1 MRRPPGGW
9 ISVMVTA
16 PGNAATTSPTSSH
29 RSTVPGSRTG
39 SPSASVARQ
48 ILNAGAFSPARYV
61 YATGHGSNARVAR
74 SISTAGRIQS
84 IAARDFTILGAA
96 VARASSCGRGSAAP
110 AASVVRVSRRVAA
123 PSPARRRV
131 SEPVVSSAPI
141 GQARVARTGPVSR
154 PASICMIETPVSRSP
169 ARIA

>member
-9 ISVMVTA
+9 ISVMATA
-16 PGNAATTSPTSSH
+16 PGDAATTSPASSH
-29 RSTVPGSRTG
+29 RSTVPGSRPG

-48 ILNAGAFSPARYV
+48 ILNAGVSSPARYV
-61 YATGHGSNARVAR
+61 CATGHGSNARVAR
-74 SISTAGRIQS
+74 SISTAGRVQS

-110 AASVVRVSRRVAA
+110 AASAARVSRRAAA
-123 PSPARRRV
+123 PSSARRRV
-131 SEPVVSSAPI
+131 SEPAVSRAVI
-141 GQARVARTGPVSR
+141 GQARAARIGPVSR
-154 PASICMIETPVSRSP
+154 PASIRMIETPVSRSP